1 MKKIILSSLFKAL
14 QIFLPFFLI
23 VFSVALALSPIF
35 IAFTNGSGYWFLG
48 LIVSI
53 PLAITI
59 ISMVNNFTDW
69 DNLWEFSD
77 VKFMISEYKNKLE
90 RSKRFNEVPD
100 DNQ

>member
-14 QIFLPFFLI
+14 KIFLPFFLI

-35 IAFTNGSGYWFLG
+35 IAFTTTKDWWFLG

-59 ISMVNNFTDW
+59 VSMVNNFTDW

-77 VKFMISEYKNKLE
+77 VKSLIIDYKSEKA
-90 RSKRFNEVPD
+90 RSKRLNTVQN
-100 DNQ
+100 DN

>member
-77 VKFMISEYKNKLE
+77 VKSMIIDYKNDI
-90 RSKRFNEVPD
+90 KRTKQLKISQN
-100 DNQ
+100 DN

>member
-23 VFSVALALSPIF
+23 VFSVALALAPIF
-35 IAFTNGSGYWFLG
+35 IAFGSTGYWFLG

-59 ISMVNNFTDW
+59 VTMVNNFTDW

-77 VKFMISEYKNKLE
+77 VKLMISEYKNKIE
-90 RSKRFNEVPD
+90 KAKRLNTVQN